1 MKKFEAG
8 FIGAGNMGGALATAA
23 AKQVTG
29 ERVAVACSS
38 PAHSAAAERLG
49 CRAAAPEE
57 ILGGSKFVFLGVKP
71 QMIDGVVQSLAA
83 PIAASESIFVSMLA
97 GVQLERLERL
107 LGADKKII
115 RILPNTACA
124 VGQGVVLYCANG
136 NVTDGDLAAFC
147 ALMAAA
153 GIVDPISEAL
163 IDAGCAITG
172 CGPAFAYMFIEALAD
187 AGVKYGMPRDVAY
200 RMAAQGVVGSAKMVL
215 ETGKHPGALKD
226 DVCSPGGTTIYA
238 VSVLEEYGLR
248 NAVIKACDACYE
260 KCIDLK

>member
-38 PAHSAAAERLG
+38 PAHSAAAAERLG

-187 AGVKYGMPRDVAY
+187 GGVKCGLPRAKAIRYAAQMLAGSAEMVLQAPG
-200 RMAAQGVVGSAKMVL
+200 AAQGR
-215 ETGKHPGALKD
+215 
-226 DVCSPGGTTIYA
+226 
-238 VSVLEEYGLR
+238 GLQPR
-248 NAVIKACDACYE
+248 RQHDRRRRCARAARFSRQLHRGRGRRV
-260 KCIDLK
+260 

>member
-38 PAHSAAAERLG
+38 PAHSAAAAERLG

-71 QMIDGVVQSLAA
+71 QMID
-83 PIAASESIFVSMLA
+83 ASESIFVSMLA

-187 AGVKYGMPRDVAY
+187 GGVKCGLPRAKAIRY
-200 RMAAQGVVGSAKMVL
+200 AAQMLAGSAEMVL
-215 ETGKHPGALKD
+215 QSGKHPEQLKD
-226 DVCSPGGTTIYA
+226 EVCSPGGSTIAGVDALEQHGFRGSCIAA
-238 VSVLEEYGLR
+238 V
-248 NAVIKACDACYE
+248 DAAFE
-260 KCIDLK
+260 KTRQLG

>member
-1 MKKFEAG
+1 MSTYQLG
-8 FIGAGNMGGALATAA
+8 FIGTGNMGGALAQAA
-23 AKQVTG
+23 AKSGAGMLLSNRTADK
-29 ERVAVACSS
+29 AVRL
-38 PAHSAAAERLG
+38 AAELG
-49 CRAAAPEE
+49 CAAGTNLEVAEGCKY
-57 ILGGSKFVFLGVKP
+57 IFLGVKP

-83 PIAASESIFVSMLA
+83 PIAASESIIVSMLA

-187 AGVKYGMPRDVAY
+187 GGVKCGLPRAKAIRY
-200 RMAAQGVVGSAKMVL
+200 AAQMLAGSAEMVL
-215 ETGKHPGALKD
+215 QSGKHPEQLKD
-226 DVCSPGGTTIYA
+226 EVCSPGGSTIAGVDALEQHGFRGSCIAA
-238 VSVLEEYGLR
+238 V
-248 NAVIKACDACYE
+248 DAAFE
-260 KCIDLK
+260 KTRQLG

>member
-1 MKKFEAG
+1 M
-8 FIGAGNMGGALATAA
+8 
-23 AKQVTG
+23 
-29 ERVAVACSS
+29 
-38 PAHSAAAERLG
+38 
-49 CRAAAPEE
+49 
-57 ILGGSKFVFLGVKP
+57 
-71 QMIDGVVQSLAA
+71 
-83 PIAASESIFVSMLA
+83 SMLA

-136 NVTDGDLAAFC
+136 NVTDGDLAVFC

-187 AGVKYGMPRDVAY
+187 GGVKWRP
-200 RMAAQGVVGSAKMVL
+200 AAQQKPSATRRRCSPAARRWCCSPASTRSTQGRGLQPRAAARSPASDALEQHGFRGSASRPW
-215 ETGKHPGALKD
+215 TPRLKRPASSGD
-226 DVCSPGGTTIYA
+226 PS
-238 VSVLEEYGLR
+238 
-248 NAVIKACDACYE
+248 
-260 KCIDLK
+260 

>member
-1 MKKFEAG
+1 
-8 FIGAGNMGGALATAA
+8 
-23 AKQVTG
+23 
-29 ERVAVACSS
+29 
-38 PAHSAAAERLG
+38 
-49 CRAAAPEE
+49 
-57 ILGGSKFVFLGVKP
+57 
-71 QMIDGVVQSLAA
+71 
-83 PIAASESIFVSMLA
+83 MLA

-136 NVTDGDLAAFC
+136 NVTEGDLAAFC

-187 AGVKYGMPRDVAY
+187 GGVSPEQVGYINAHGTSTHLNDAGETAAVKTVFGPHAYQLAMSSTKSMTGHMLGAAGAVEAIFTALSLRDGFLPATIHY
-200 RMAAQGVVGSAKMVL
+200 QTPDPDCDLDVVPNEGRPADIRYALSNSLGFGGHNGSL
-215 ETGKHPGALKD
+215 L
-226 DVCSPGGTTIYA
+226 
-238 VSVLEEYGLR
+238 LR
-248 NAVIKACDACYE
+248 KWED
-260 KCIDLK
+260 

>member
-1 MKKFEAG
+1 
-8 FIGAGNMGGALATAA
+8 MGGALATAA
-23 AKQVTG
+23 ANQVTG

-38 PAHSAAAERLG
+38 PAHSAAAAERLG

-97 GVQLERLERL
+97 GVQLE
-107 LGADKKII
+107 
-115 RILPNTACA
+115 
-124 VGQGVVLYCANG
+124 GQGVVLYCANG
-136 NVTDGDLAAFC
+136 NVTDGDLAVFC

-187 AGVKYGMPRDVAY
+187 GGVKCGLPRAKAIRY
-200 RMAAQGVVGSAKMVL
+200 AAQMLAGSAEMVL
-215 ETGKHPGALKD
+215 QSGKHPEQLKD
-226 DVCSPGGTTIYA
+226 EVCSPGGSTIAGVDALEQHGFRGSCIAA
-238 VSVLEEYGLR
+238 V
-248 NAVIKACDACYE
+248 DAAFE
-260 KCIDLK
+260 KTRQLG

>member
-1 MKKFEAG
+1 MSTYQLG
-8 FIGAGNMGGALATAA
+8 FIGTGNMGGALAQAA
-23 AKQVTG
+23 AKSGAGMLLSNRTADK
-29 ERVAVACSS
+29 AVRL
-38 PAHSAAAERLG
+38 AAELG
-49 CRAAAPEE
+49 CAAGTNLEVAEGCKY
-57 ILGGSKFVFLGVKP
+57 IFLGVKP

-115 RILPNTACA
+115 RIRPNTACA

-187 AGVKYGMPRDVAY
+187 GGVKCGLPRAKAIRY
-200 RMAAQGVVGSAKMVL
+200 AAQMLAGSAEMVL
-215 ETGKHPGALKD
+215 HSGKHPELLKD
-226 DVCSPGGTTIYA
+226 EVCSPGGSTIAGVDALEQHAFRGSCIAA
-238 VSVLEEYGLR
+238 VE
-248 NAVIKACDACYE
+248 AAFE
-260 KCIDLK
+260 KTRQLG